1 MDIKKVVQ
9 DLGAAVE
16 ELKKTTTQEL
26 AEIKQK
32 GAADPVTAEKL
43 EKLNNTVSDL
53 QGMKTQMEALPDQIK
68 QLERQ
73 MNHLGRGGDGAPS
86 IEAKERSDAMRE
98 YLMKGDIAKAQT
110 KAMTVNSDANG
121 GVTVHSEMAND
132 ITKRLFDL
140 SPIRQIA
147 NVVTISSDAL
157 EILEDSGDITGGWES
172 ETSTSANTGTP
183 TMSKKR
189 ISAHVLAAR
198 PQVSGNLLEDS
209 ALDIEA
215 YLADKLADRFA
226 RLEGAAFVTG
236 DGVARPRG
244 FTTLAT
250 DTAAD
255 ASRDWGKLQ
264 VFGTGN
270 SGDFASSASADVLMD
285 ITTGLKQAYR
295 QGAVWVAPRAVIAKI
310 RKFKGATNGDYLW
323 RPGLDSGQPETV
335 LGYPVVEAEDMPA
348 LGSNSLSLA
357 FGNFK
362 QGYTIVDRL
371 GLVIVR
377 DPYSAKPYVEF
388 YTRKRVGGDVTNSD
402 AIKLV
407 KFG

>member
-1 MDIKKVVQ
+1 MDIKQVVK
-9 DLGAAVE
+9 DLGTAVE
-16 ELKKTTTQEL
+16 ELKKTTQTEL

-32 GAADPVTAEKL
+32 GAADPVTTEKL
-43 EKLNNTVSDL
+43 DKLNNAVSDL
-53 QGMKTQMEALPDQIK
+53 QGMKTKFEALPEQLK

-73 MNHLGRGGDGAPS
+73 INHAGRGGDGVPS
-86 IEAKERSDAMRE
+86 IEAKERSDAMRD
-98 YLMKGDIAKAQT
+98 YLMKGDVVKAQT
-110 KAMTVNSDANG
+110 KAMTVGSDANG
-121 GVTVHSEMAND
+121 GVTVHSEMSD
-132 ITKRLFDL
+132 TITKRLYDL
-140 SPIRQIA
+140 SPIRQVA
-147 NVVTISSDAL
+147 NIITISSDAL

-172 ETSTSANTGTP
+172 ETSTTADTATP

-198 PQVSGNLLEDS
+198 PKVSGNLLEDS
-209 ALDIEA
+209 AVDIEA
-215 YLADKLADRFA
+215 YLSEKLADRFA
-226 RLEGAAFVTG
+226 RLEAAAFVAG

-244 FTTLAT
+244 FTTLTT

-255 ASRDWGKLQ
+255 GTRAWGSLQ

-323 RPGLDSGQPETV
+323 RPGLDAGQPETV
-335 LGYPVVEAEDMPA
+335 LGYQVVEAEDMPA
-348 LGSNSLSLA
+348 LGANSLSMA

-377 DPYSAKPYVEF
+377 DPYSAKPYIEF